1 MQRGAI
7 IMLQKEY
14 TIIIADDHEIVRAGI
29 KFLLQNE
36 EYLHLEEEADSFESL
51 LNILKEKY
59 YDLLILDLNLGDKN
73 GLHAIDEIKKRFDS
87 LPILVLSMYDEDPYA
102 IKSIEAGAQGYLNK
116 TMVSDK
122 LLDAIKTVLDNK
134 IYISEAY
141 SELLPYGTSLCQTDK
156 IPSNILS
163 KREYEVYRLII
174 KGLRSKDIAQELDL
188 SPKTISTY
196 RTRILEK
203 LSLTNTSQLI
213 HYSLQ
218 NC

>member
-1 MQRGAI
+1 
-7 IMLQKEY
+7 MLQKEY
-14 TIIIADDHEIVRAGI
+14 TVIIADDHEIVRAGV

-36 EYLHLEEEADSFESL
+36 KYLHLEEEADSFETL
-51 LNILKEKY
+51 LKILKQKQ

-73 GLHAIDEIKKRFDS
+73 GLHAIVEIKKRFS
-87 LPILVLSMYDEDPYA
+87 TLPILVLSMYDEDPYA
-102 IKSIEAGAQGYLNK
+102 LKSIEAGADGYLNK

-122 LLDAIKTVLDNK
+122 LLKAIYTVLDHK
-134 IYISEAY
+134 IYISKAY
-141 SELLPYGTSLCQTDK
+141 SDILPFGTPLTKVDNT
-156 IPSNILS
+156 PSKILS
-163 KREYEVYRLII
+163 KREYEVYRLIV
-174 KGLRSKDIAQELDL
+174 KGLRSKDIAQQLKL

-218 NC
+218 HL